1 MKHVFTFFFLF
12 LGMGMKA
19 QQAKENP
26 HPSKGFWLRTDVGG
40 MIPKDNKMFEFGVEH
55 RGFFPAQTVVWSVGM
70 GWYNVY
76 NTGPIAHIQT
86 DELKMKRVVGAE
98 YRQYLYDREI
108 RTGPFMGIQF
118 QGYSVKL
125 HTRMRDTV
133 FPQLGYFFDTT
144 TVRNTVVSQIRLGYK
159 WMDRNGQWLV
169 EPSIGLGFGYQLGG
183 EYYTVF
189 PRWDFPSSITRFRLC
204 IARKF

>member
-1 MKHVFTFFFLF
+1 MKHVFTFLF
-12 LGMGMKA
+12 IFIWMGMKA
-19 QQAKENP
+19 QQTNP
-26 HPSKGFWLRTDVGG
+26 PVSSKGIWLRTDVAG
-40 MIPKDNKMFEFGVEH
+40 MIPNDNKMFEFGIEH
-55 RGFFPAQTVVWSVGM
+55 RGFFPAQSVVWSVGV
-70 GWYNVY
+70 GWYNLY

-86 DELKMKRVVGAE
+86 DELKAKKVVGAE
-98 YRQYLYDREI
+98 VRQYLYHGKN
-108 RTGPFMGIQF
+108 RTGPFVGIQC

-159 WMDRNGQWLV
+159 WMDRNQQWSI
-169 EPSIGLGFGYQLGG
+169 EPSIGLGFGAQLAG
-183 EYYTVF
+183 EYYTIFQRLNF
-189 PRWDFPSSITRFRLC
+189 PNSITRFRLC